1 VGAIVL
7 AFQPLSHIRERR
19 RRRRRS
25 FVLFFCCAMPPAVY
39 KRVSQESFDE
49 VVQGNIDDFEM
60 VSVKRTATVPSTHG
74 DTCVRV
80 CACVSAIC

>member
-1 VGAIVL
+1 
-7 AFQPLSHIRERR
+7 
-19 RRRRRS
+19 
-25 FVLFFCCAMPPAVY
+25 MPPAVY